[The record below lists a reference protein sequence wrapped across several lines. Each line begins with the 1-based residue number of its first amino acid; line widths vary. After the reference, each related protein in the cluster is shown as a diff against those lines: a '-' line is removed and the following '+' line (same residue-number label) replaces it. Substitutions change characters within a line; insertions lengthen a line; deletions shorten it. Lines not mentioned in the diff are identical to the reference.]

1 MVTSV
6 AFIFRFVTNV
16 PSAQEIQ
23 FYFPIQGQKDPS
35 RAEFPYPH
43 QQISGQDGVH
53 SYSHNRHEVAC
64 SVVFSLQVLQA

>member
-6 AFIFRFVTNV
+6 AFIFRFVTYV

-43 QQISGQDGVH
+43 QQISGHD
-53 SYSHNRHEVAC
+53 RHEVAC
-64 SVVFSLQVLQA
+64 SVIFSLQVLQA